1 MFYNLCMNRL
11 TTLPKNH
18 QHQILT
24 VQFWSIDTFITCNTY
39 VPTST
44 MQFIWHFINQSKTN
58 YAYLLNTLSK
68 SSLNTTKCTTLWYVQ
83 NEIELYIQPYFLLC
97 LSLFTFWLYAAI
109 WRFFWQF
116 TISKFKL
123 KDLSRKI
130 SRKWSENHSILRRAA
145 NPQFR
150 QIRPCW
156 VETKKFFGLCYYV
169 NWVSGWSPTPQGV
182 QLSPDFCSDFR
193 SSKGKPSRLW
203 SLVVGVAEAL
213 A

>member
-97 LSLFTFWLYAAI
+97 LS
-109 WRFFWQF
+109 WRIVWQF
-116 TISKFKL
+116 QSSSWKTCRGRLVESGVKIIVYLDGQQTLNFARSDLAEL
-123 KDLSRKI
+123 KQKSFL
-130 SRKWSENHSILRRAA
+130 
-145 NPQFR
+145 
-150 QIRPCW
+150 
-156 VETKKFFGLCYYV
+156 
-169 NWVSGWSPTPQGV
+169 VS
-182 QLSPDFCSDFR
+182 
-193 SSKGKPSRLW
+193 
-203 SLVVGVAEAL
+203 AIM
-213 A
+213 